1 MEGGLVGGLRP
12 TLRKGAK
19 DGAPGVLWLVAF
31 GRGTW
36 LVDGLHPTLRKGA
49 KDGAPGTRG
58 FVAGW
63 GGRRDLAG

>member
-19 DGAPGVLWLVAF
+19 DGAPGVLWLVAV

-36 LVDGLHPTLRKGA
+36 LVDGLHPTLRKSA
-49 KDGAPGTRG
+49 KDGAPGVLWLVEDWEMPR
-58 FVAGW
+58 F
-63 GGRRDLAG
+63 